1 MLTMVMFGKAT
12 KFTVKTG
19 KATSSQSLL
28 NAVDRAMLD
37 ASMGDLN
44 LIEVSSILPKDIE
57 KVKNISA
64 KRGDFRPAV
73 LSKATG
79 SDMRLAAGLAWGFRE
94 DDQGGY
100 VIEHSAEKEKLD
112 MDDFKEDLRE
122 KLKEM
127 GEARGVN
134 LKDVDLVCDQ
144 LEVGEDEFGCVIA
157 GLVYLP

>member
-1 MLTMVMFGKAT
+1 MMMFGKAT

-19 KATSSQSLL
+19 KATSTKSIL
-28 NAVDRAMLD
+28 NAIDRALLD
-37 ASMGDLN
+37 ASIGDLN
-44 LIEVSSILPKDIE
+44 LIEVSSILPKDVE
-57 KVKNISA
+57 KVDEISGR
-64 KRGDFRPAV
+64 RGDFRPAV

-79 SDMRLAAGLAWGFRE
+79 SDVRLAAGLAWGFRE

-100 VIEHSAEKEKLD
+100 VIEHSADDKKLD
-112 MDDFKEDLRE
+112 MDDFKEELRE

-127 GEARGVN
+127 GEARGVK